1 VAVSPISRSRKI
13 HVWWLA
19 FSSVGGDGHADC
31 CSYVWCLAVGRRD
44 DYRQRHSSFDFV
56 MGPRGR
62 FLADVPQSLGLV
74 ATFHRL
80 EKHH

>member
-1 VAVSPISRSRKI
+1 
-13 HVWWLA
+13 
-19 FSSVGGDGHADC
+19 
-31 CSYVWCLAVGRRD
+31 
-44 DYRQRHSSFDFV
+44 